1 MQMDTS
7 KKPTGLSEVQAD
19 LMAQLQ
25 AAANLPD
32 AQIDSAD
39 PDAAELPDWACAIRG
54 KFYRPT
60 KTLKSLRVDS
70 DVLAYFQ
77 SQGKG
82 YQTRINQ
89 VLRAEMLRGLAA
101 SAKAREG

>member
-1 MQMDTS
+1 MDTS
-7 KKPTGLSEVQAD
+7 KKATGFSEAQAD

-25 AAANLPD
+25 AAAALPD
-32 AQIDSAD
+32 SAIDSAD
-39 PDAAELPDWACAIRG
+39 PDAAELPDWTDAVRG

-70 DVLAYFQ
+70 DVLAWFQ

-89 VLRAEMLRGLAA
+89 VLRAEMLRELAQA
-101 SAKAREG
+101 AKARQS